1 MSQNI
6 DQQCNEYI
14 DYHRNRGY
22 NEITFQQLDVVISAR
37 EGRAVR
43 TRLICPNSQ
52 VTHMPAFIFISP
64 DYGYYRSSLLRQI
77 PVTESQE
84 FVDMRGNVLH
94 TVEVWDLERNDP
106 YLELEAPDGFWVQ
119 RAIRKA
125 NFAAGDDF
133 SYEYEFI
140 CARSPSPRAREFMN
154 RL

>member
-22 NEITFQQLDVVISAR
+22 NEINFQQLDVVISAR

-43 TRLICPNSQ
+43 TRLICPASQ
-52 VTHMPAFIFISP
+52 VSHMPAFIFISP
-64 DYGYYRSSLLRQI
+64 DYEYVKYMLLQRQ

-84 FVDMRGNVLH
+84 FTDMRGNVLH
-94 TVEVWDLERNDP
+94 SVEVWDLTRDDP
-106 YLELEAPDGFWVQ
+106 FLELEAPDGFWIQ
-119 RAIRKA
+119 RVIRKS
-125 NFAAGDDF
+125 NNAAGDDY
-133 SYEYEFI
+133 SHEYEFI
-140 CARSPSPRAREFMN
+140 CARSPSPRAFAYKN